1 MLDRAVIDALFP
13 SDLPEPGHW
22 ERRYPSRQLPEGAQV
37 TRFGPSPTGFVH
49 IGGIYV
55 AMIDRDIA
63 THSGGVYLVRVE
75 DTDSSREVEGAL
87 TQFTRA
93 FDYFSI
99 TSDEEDEHGQYGPYR
114 QSARESLYF
123 TYARELLR
131 RGRAYLCFA
140 SKDDLADITAR
151 QQAAKMPTGYY
162 GSWAIWRDAD
172 PAAVQAK
179 LAEGVPYVVRF
190 RAPDD
195 AAGQR
200 VRFTD
205 VIRGE
210 LEHDANRNDTVIL
223 RSSDQSPRLP
233 TYHFAHAVDDH
244 LMRVTLVIR
253 GEEWI
258 SSVPL
263 HLQLFDALGFEPVS
277 YAHIAPLM
285 KQIPG
290 GKRKLSKR
298 TDPEASVDFYIEA
311 GYPSAAI
318 LYYLRGLANGRLAEL
333 PLSEALTTP
342 IRLDQCGVAGPL
354 VDLVKLDDISADY
367 IATLP
372 GPQILVAVRMWAA
385 QFDLE
390 LATVLDTEPD
400 LALRALA
407 VERDGVDNPR
417 KDLRKWSAFRA
428 TYGFFFPQLFTPL
441 SGPTDERVLPLG
453 VDASITATF
462 ARDFIKG
469 YQHLDDPQEWFDQIR
484 ELAAKHG
491 FAANAKEYKKNP
503 GAYPGSIREA
513 SQLIRVALTGST
525 RSPDLQAVAHALGP
539 AEVLRRLQPLA
550 STNPAP

>member
-13 SDLPEPGHW
+13 ADLPEPEHW
-22 ERRYPSRQLPEGAQV
+22 EQHYPLRQLPEGAQV

-49 IGGIYV
+49 IGGVYV
-55 AMIDRDIA
+55 ATIDRDIA
-63 THSGGVYLVRVE
+63 AHSGGVYLVRVE
-75 DTDSSREVEGAL
+75 DTDQSREVEGAL
-87 TQFTRA
+87 TQFARA
-93 FDYFSI
+93 FDYFGI
-99 TSDEEDEHGQYGPYR
+99 PADEDDEYGPFR
-114 QSARESLYF
+114 QSARVRIYL

-131 RGRAYLCFA
+131 QGKAYLCFA
-140 SKDDLADITAR
+140 TKEELAGITAR
-151 QQAAKMPTGYY
+151 QQAAKIPTGYY
-162 GSWAIWRDAD
+162 GPWAIWRDGD
-172 PAAVQAK
+172 PTAVRAK
-179 LAEGVPYVVRF
+179 LAEGAPYVVRF
-190 RAPDD
+190 RAPDN

-205 VIRGE
+205 AIRGE
-210 LEHDANRNDTVIL
+210 LEHEANRNDTVVL
-223 RSSDQSPRLP
+223 KSSDQSPRLP

-263 HLQLFDALGFEPVS
+263 HVQLFNALGFEPVI

-311 GYPSAAI
+311 GYPAEAV
-318 LYYLRGLANGRLAEL
+318 LYYLRGLANGRLADL
-333 PLSEALTTP
+333 PLHEALATP

-354 VDLVKLDDISADY
+354 VDLVKLEDISADH

-372 GPQILVAVRMWAA
+372 GHQILDAVRTWAGR
-385 QFDLE
+385 FDPS
-390 LATVLDTEPD
+390 LATVLDAEPD

-417 KDLRKWSAFRA
+417 KDLRKWSDFRPA
-428 TYGFFFPQLFTPL
+428 YGFFFPQLFTPL
-441 SGPTDERVLPLG
+441 SGPTDERLIPLG
-453 VDASITATF
+453 VDATIAASF
-462 ARDFIKG
+462 AHDFAEG
-469 YQHLDDPQEWFDQIR
+469 YQHLDDPQKWFNQIR

-503 GAYPGSIREA
+503 DAYPGSIREA
-513 SQLIRVALTGST
+513 SQLIRVALAGST
-525 RSPDLQAVAHALGP
+525 RSPDLHAITQALG
-539 AEVLRRLQPLA
+539 ATEVLHRLGALA
-550 STNPAP
+550 N